1 MSSLFQLK
9 LAPLELEKRLNEIQ
23 MNLITSG
30 CSVILSVY
38 ILMRIVLY
46 YLNDMY
52 IIILMKWKN
61 QFITVD

>member
-38 ILMRIVLY
+38 ILMRIILY